1 MSRISEGFRVTARC
15 TWQLRS
21 KIGIRQGVSRQQA
34 VKGRVLAFGAM
45 GRSRFPNIQLAK
57 LISLTSPN
65 NKKTSVLTRY
75 SKINGSGMIISLP
88 LSWDPIINSL
98 RDLTKL
104 PIGHTQP
111 PKARGHRT
119 MMSSSTGDAEEGQ
132 WTFWE
137 ARVGKVLGRGF
148 SK

>member
-1 MSRISEGFRVTARC
+1 M
-15 TWQLRS
+15 
-21 KIGIRQGVSRQQA
+21 
-34 VKGRVLAFGAM
+34 VKGRVPAFGAM
-45 GRSRFPNIQLAK
+45 ERSRFSNIQLAK

-65 NKKTSVLTRY
+65 NKKTSVLIRY

-88 LSWDPIINSL
+88 NSLDPIINSL

-104 PIGHTQP
+104 PIGPTQP

-119 MMSSSTGDAEEGQ
+119 MMSSSTGGAEEVR

-137 ARVGKVLGRGF
+137 ARAGRVLGRGLGNQG
-148 SK
+148 